1 MSRRQSR
8 YCVVSISDNTCADAL
23 TTLDKQQESFP
34 PRHTR
39 PGARKALG
47 TIPGRSLLTEA
58 SASVGL
64 QTCKTRAMARAR
76 RGC

>member
-23 TTLDKQQESFP
+23 TTLDKQQGSFP

-39 PGARKALG
+39 PGACKALG
-47 TIPGRSLLTEA
+47 TIPGRSLLTGA
-58 SASVGL
+58 SALVGL
-64 QTCKTRAMARAR
+64 PDMETRAMARAR